1 MWKFFKAY
9 IILEINEIMKNRF
22 FPLFLVLV
30 LLGFNASAIKKIQ
43 GKVIGN
49 GAGIANATVSNLS
62 GSRSAATNRAG
73 EYTII
78 LEDGDQELRFQ
89 APGYY
94 SQRLSIG
101 TKSILNVKLILDPI
115 ATKKLAAAELARN
128 KMKQQIRIRGIKDPG
143 MKTLEGDPTADIAS
157 YNVMSTRTP
166 GVIAGEATAIMQKPT
181 IRRMPI
187 RRNEHNAYRSESNTE
202 SYKPIQE
209 NGFIAPNKTPLSTF
223 SIDVDAA
230 AYSNVRRY
238 LNNGALPPKDA
249 VRIEEMVNYF
259 NYDYSQPGGNDP
271 VNIGTEIATAPWNP
285 QHKLVKISLQARRIN
300 TASLPAANLVFLI
313 DVSGSMAE
321 SNKLPLLISSFKLL
335 TDQLRPNDRVA
346 IVVYAGRTE
355 LVLPST
361 PGSAKTTIKDALDKL
376 MAGGGTAGG
385 KGLEMAYKVAAGNF
399 IRKGNN
405 RIILAT
411 DGDFNVG
418 ASSDQEMESLIE
430 EKRKSGIFLTVLGY
444 GMGNI
449 KDSKME
455 TLADKGNGNYAYI
468 DNISEARK
476 VLINEFGGTLFTVAK
491 DVKLQVEFNPS
502 KVQAYRLI
510 GYENRLLADED
521 FNNDRKDAG
530 DMGAGH
536 TVTAFYEVIPFG
548 VKSGFTPFIDPL
560 KYQKQEI
567 MASNSGSPEML
578 TVKLRYKQPDGH
590 QSKLLQKTLLD
601 TNSPFDKASEEFRFA
616 AAVAEFGLLLR
627 QSEYKRDASF
637 EQVIRMAQA
646 AKGKDTEGYRAEF
659 INLVKSA
666 ALLAKDLLSI
676 ENTNKFNEK
685 N

>member
-1 MWKFFKAY
+1 MRN
-9 IILEINEIMKNRF
+9 IF

-78 LEDGDQELRFQ
+78 LDDSDQELRFQ
-89 APGYY
+89 APGYL
-94 SQRLSIG
+94 SKRLSIG
-101 TKSILNVKLILDPI
+101 TKSILNVKLIIDPS
-115 ATKKLAAAELARN
+115 AAKKLAKEEIARN
-128 KMKQQIRIRGIKDPG
+128 KAKNMIRIRGIAIKDPG
-143 MKTLEGDPTADIAS
+143 MRTLEGDPSADIAA
-157 YNVMSTRTP
+157 YNVITTGSP
-166 GVIAGEATAIMQKPT
+166 GVMVSEARTILSKPAVSRMQ
-181 IRRMPI
+181 IRRI
-187 RRNEHNAYRSESNTE
+187 ERNEFRSASNTE

-259 NYDYSQPGGNDP
+259 NYDYPQPGGNDP
-271 VNIGTEIATAPWNP
+271 VNIGTEIAAAPWNP

-335 TDQLRPNDRVA
+335 TDQLRPNDHVA

-361 PGSAKTTIKDALDKL
+361 PGSAKTTIKDTLDKL

-385 KGLEMAYKVAAGNF
+385 KGLEMAYKVAAENF
-399 IRKGNN
+399 IKKGNN

-418 ASSDQEMESLIE
+418 ASSDQEMERLIE

-560 KYQKQEI
+560 KYQKYEVI
-567 MASNSGSPEML
+567 ASNNGSPEML
-578 TVKLRYKQPDGH
+578 MVKLRYKQPDGH
-590 QSKLLQKTLLD
+590 QSKLLQKAVLD
-601 TNSPFDKASEEFRFA
+601 TNSPFDKASEHFRFA

-627 QSEYKRDASF
+627 QSEYKRDANY

>member
-1 MWKFFKAY
+1 MRN
-9 IILEINEIMKNRF
+9 IF

-78 LEDGDQELRFQ
+78 LDDSDQELRFQ

-94 SQRLSIG
+94 SKRLSIG
-101 TKSILNVKLILDPI
+101 TKSILNVKLIIDPS
-115 ATKKLAAAELARN
+115 AAKKLAKEEIARN
-128 KMKQQIRIRGIKDPG
+128 KAKNMIRIRGIAIKDPG
-143 MKTLEGDPTADIAS
+143 MRTLEGDPSADIAA
-157 YNVMSTRTP
+157 YNVITTGSP
-166 GVIAGEATAIMQKPT
+166 GVIVSEARTILSKPAVSRMQ
-181 IRRMPI
+181 IRRI
-187 RRNEHNAYRSESNTE
+187 ERNEFRSASNTE

-259 NYDYSQPGGNDP
+259 NYDYPQPGGNDP
-271 VNIGTEIATAPWNP
+271 VNIGTEIAAAPWNP

-335 TDQLRPNDRVA
+335 TDQLRPNDHVA

-385 KGLEMAYKVAAGNF
+385 KGLEMAYKVAAENF
-399 IRKGNN
+399 IKKGNN

-418 ASSDQEMESLIE
+418 ASSDQEMERLIE

-491 DVKLQVEFNPS
+491 DLKLQVEFNPS

-560 KYQKQEI
+560 KYQKYEVI
-567 MASNSGSPEML
+567 ASNNGSPEML
-578 TVKLRYKQPDGH
+578 MVKLRYKQPDGH
-590 QSKLLQKTLLD
+590 QSKLLQKAVLD
-601 TNSPFDKASEEFRFA
+601 TNSPFDKASEHFRFA

-627 QSEYKRDASF
+627 QSEYKRDANY

>member
-1 MWKFFKAY
+1 MRN
-9 IILEINEIMKNRF
+9 LF

-78 LEDGDQELRFQ
+78 VEDGDQELRFQ

-101 TKSILNVKLILDPI
+101 TKSILNVKLTIDPP
-115 ATKKLAAAELARN
+115 AAKKLAAEEIARN
-128 KMKQQIRIRGIKDPG
+128 KAKLIRIQGNAIKDPG
-143 MKTLEGDPTADIAS
+143 RRTLEGDPSADIAAYRITTTGS
-157 YNVMSTRTP
+157 P
-166 GVIAGEATAIMQKPT
+166 GVMASEAGTILSKPAVSRMQ
-181 IRRMPI
+181 IRSI
-187 RRNEHNAYRSESNTE
+187 ERNEFRSKSNTE

-249 VRIEEMVNYF
+249 VRTEEMINYF
-259 NYDYSQPGGNDP
+259 NYDYPQPEGNDP
-271 VNIGTEIATAPWNP
+271 VNIGTEIAATPWNP
-285 QHKLVKISLQARRIN
+285 QHKLVKISLQAKRIN
-300 TASLPAANLVFLI
+300 TAALPAANLVFLI
-313 DVSGSMAE
+313 DVSGSMAQ

-361 PGSAKTTIKDALDKL
+361 PGSAKTTIKDALNKL
-376 MAGGGTAGG
+376 MASGSTAGG
-385 KGLEMAYKVAAGNF
+385 QGLQMAYKVAAENF
-399 IRKGNN
+399 IKKGNN

-455 TLADKGNGNYAYI
+455 ILADKGNGNYAYI

-521 FNNDRKDAG
+521 FNNDLKDAG

-560 KYQKQEI
+560 KYQKFEP
-567 MASNSGSPEML
+567 MSSNNGSPEIL

-590 QSKLLQKTLLD
+590 QSKLLQKAVLN
-601 TNSPFDKASEEFRFA
+601 TNSPFENASESFRFA

-627 QSEYKRDASF
+627 QSEYKRDANY